1 MRIIAKMS
9 GSSYMIEAGEQD
21 IAALHGFTS
30 THDSGYCSSEFAAIG
45 HTIDI
50 KGAVKLST
58 FVKTMDVKVLENIR
72 ERLVSTQK
80 QVDELTSLV
89 EKLNLF
95 EVLSSEKA

>member
-9 GSSYMIEAGEQD
+9 GSSYMIEADEQD

-30 THDSGYCSSEFAAIG
+30 TFDSGYRSSEFAAIG

-50 KGAVKLST
+50 RGAVKLST
-58 FVKTMDVKVLENIR
+58 FVKTMDPVVLKHIR
-72 ERLVSTQK
+72 EKLVSTQK
-80 QVDELTSLV
+80 EVDTLASLV

-95 EVLSSEKA
+95 EVLSK

>member
-9 GSSYMIEAGEQD
+9 GSSYMIEADEQD

-50 KGAVKLST
+50 RNVVKMST
-58 FVKTMDVKVLENIR
+58 FVKTTDTMVLKNIR
-72 ERLVSTQK
+72 EQLASTQK
-80 QVDELTSLV
+80 EVDELASLV